1 MNQGHVCACMRPPE
15 AKKVVTR
22 DSVIT
27 GQCEFTRSLVS
38 PTHRICGIF
47 AKLSVYRLS
56 GRSVYISK
64 LAIKQISVN
73 SVSYHSKGA

>member
-1 MNQGHVCACMRPPE
+1 MRPPE
-15 AKKVVTR
+15 AKKVVKL
-22 DSVIT
+22 DSVGT

-38 PTHRICGIF
+38 PTQRICGIF

-64 LAIKQISVN
+64 LSINQIRVN
-73 SVSYHSKGA
+73 SVAYHSKGAENRTLYGF